1 MYKINAV
8 MPANITYFLKP
19 IDQIV
24 ISVLSY
30 YLRNIFCKAITA
42 IDNDSSDGSGQNKL
56 KTFWK
61 VFTTL
66 DVITNICDSWEES
79 KYQHLQKLERS

>member
-1 MYKINAV
+1 
-8 MPANITYFLKP
+8 MPANITYFLQP
-19 IDQIV
+19 MDQIV

-42 IDNDSSDGSGQNKL
+42 IDTDSSDGSGQNKW

-66 DVITNICDSWEES
+66 DVITNICDLWEES